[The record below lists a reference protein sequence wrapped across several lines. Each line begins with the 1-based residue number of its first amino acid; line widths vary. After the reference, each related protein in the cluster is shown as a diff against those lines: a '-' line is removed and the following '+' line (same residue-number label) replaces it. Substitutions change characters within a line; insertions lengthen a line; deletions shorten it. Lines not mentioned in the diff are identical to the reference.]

1 MLSSRAVSGLS
12 QAYVHISDLDDIRKH
27 LCLSSELEG
36 KDDIK
41 VEIVHRK
48 NHVILTVITRDR
60 PGLFSLLT
68 GILSVHRIEIISA
81 KIFTWYDGTVVDTFK
96 VLAPW
101 QDYTEWHTISSRF
114 REYLSGKV
122 DIESRLVSTK
132 ALKTD
137 DPEPVQ
143 SAEGVMLAVDNDTS
157 DFFTII
163 DVRAIKRIG
172 LIHDISRVIS
182 SSGLAIHRA
191 FLSRNSDLFSSV
203 FYVVDA
209 GGEKMSGEARIQEVL
224 KSIREAVET
233 PRLPASPQK
242 ENRVYSRENKKMRVP
257 GD

>member
-1 MLSSRAVSGLS
+1 M
-12 QAYVHISDLDDIRKH
+12 
-27 LCLSSELEG
+27 
-36 KDDIK
+36 
-41 VEIVHRK
+41 EIVHRK

-122 DIESRLVSTK
+122 DIESRLASTK

-143 SAEGVMLAVDNDTS
+143 SVEGIMLAVDNDTS

-163 DVRAIKRIG
+163 DVRAIKRVG

-209 GGEKMSGEARIQEVL
+209 GGEKMSNKARIQEVL